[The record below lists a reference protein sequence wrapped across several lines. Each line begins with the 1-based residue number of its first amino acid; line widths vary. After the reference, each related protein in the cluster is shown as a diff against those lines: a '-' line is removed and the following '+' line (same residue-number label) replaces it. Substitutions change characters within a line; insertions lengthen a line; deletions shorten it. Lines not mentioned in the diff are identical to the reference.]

1 MKSIIKWTIIS
12 LIQLIESYEARATQY
27 LPQDDLTDKIQD
39 TLELEGYEVLT
50 DSGYQP
56 MPSIHLTKPFTIWEV
71 KTNTGR
77 TLRGADTH
85 ILFDEYLHEVYIKD
99 LKINHGV
106 MTNDGVE
113 LITSIKSFK
122 SKVQMFD
129 ATVDHPD
136 HRYYTNGFLS
146 HNTVTASIFNAW
158 YITFNY
164 DKTTLL
170 LANKSESTKEII
182 DKAKVVVENLPF
194 FMKPGIIKYDV
205 MNVRADNGCRLV
217 GQSTTAKSGIG
228 FTIHNLYLDEFAH
241 IHPTIVDS
249 FYENVYPTLSASK
262 ISRINITST
271 PNGFNKFYEIYS
283 EAEKGNNEYVAT
295 RIDWWQHPDRDD
307 AWYKRELGNLGSE
320 DAFNRQYGN
329 EFTSSSSLLLSP
341 GTMKHLRSNAK
352 KFEWYDFE
360 EFDNI
365 HIDTK
370 GYLGFDPDW
379 DVEDAANSQR
389 YYLFSVDIAEG
400 NGGDYSVINM
410 FEVVPMED
418 DDIRNFVSPGAMY
431 DFFKLKQVGV
441 FKSNEHPIE
450 DFAKI
455 LYTLAIDIF
464 NAENT
469 KMVIEYNTYGT
480 ILLKYLSTVFPGRND
495 FEDEMVLRFKHRHD
509 AKTLKPGIRLKS
521 DNKSVFCQNFKKLI
535 EMNRL
540 KLSDIDTV
548 QEASLFG
555 VLKNNSYGAQMGH
568 DDIIMTAITATEFF
582 GTTDYADYVEELLDI
597 IDPEKHSL
605 MEETLYKG
613 SDVQGDLQFDIYSLL
628 G

>member
-1 MKSIIKWTIIS
+1 MSDYVGDNRWIPKGESEEAAAKLIWSTKSVNELLLALDKGYRPKVP
-12 LIQLIESYEARATQY
+12 LPFYEGKQFLRKGNIVFEYTEAEIT
-27 LPQDDLTDKIQD
+27 
-39 TLELEGYEVLT
+39 ELAKCAN
-50 DSGYQP
+50 D
-56 MPSIHLTKPFTIWEV
+56 I
-71 KTNTGR
+71 
-77 TLRGADTH
+77 
-85 ILFDEYLHEVYIKD
+85 VYFAEKYAV
-99 LKINHGV
+99 V
-106 MTNDGVE
+106 MTDDGVQQVR
-113 LITSIKSFK
+113 LRDYQK
-122 SKVQMFD
+122 QMLRDFQ
-129 ATVDHPD
+129 
-136 HRYYTNGFLS
+136 
-146 HNTVTASIFNAW
+146 HNRFNIVLASRQMGKTVTASIFNAW

-205 MNVRADNGCRLV
+205 MNVRSDNGCRLV

-283 EAEKGNNEYVAT
+283 EAERGNNEYVAT

-341 GTMKHLRSNAK
+341 GTMKHLRSKAK

-379 DVEDAANSQR
+379 DVEDAGNSQR

-410 FEVVPMED
+410 FEIVPMED

-464 NAENT
+464 NSENI
-469 KMVIEYNTYGT
+469 KMVIEYNTYGS

-535 EMNRL
+535 EMNKL

-582 GTTDYADYVEELLDI
+582 TTTDYADYVEELLDI
-597 IDPEKHSL
+597 IDPEKHTL
-605 MEETLYKG
+605 MEEILYKE
-613 SDVQGDLQFDIYSLL
+613 SDVQGDLQFDIYDLL
-628 G
+628 